1 MKKIITKEKLSV
13 CLSEEIREYLN
24 NNIVNTSK
32 YIEYLIYSDL
42 ILHNSIEKKK
52 YYD

>member
-1 MKKIITKEKLSV
+1 MKKITTKEKLSV
-13 CLSEEIREYLN
+13 CLSENIREYLN
-24 NNIVNTSK
+24 NNINNISK

-42 ILHNSIEKKK
+42 IEHKAIDKKE

>member
-1 MKKIITKEKLSV
+1 MKKIIKKEKVSI
-13 CLSEEIREYLN
+13 CLSEYIREYLN
-24 NNIVNTSK
+24 NNINNKSK

-42 ILHNSIEKKK
+42 ILHNAIEKKE